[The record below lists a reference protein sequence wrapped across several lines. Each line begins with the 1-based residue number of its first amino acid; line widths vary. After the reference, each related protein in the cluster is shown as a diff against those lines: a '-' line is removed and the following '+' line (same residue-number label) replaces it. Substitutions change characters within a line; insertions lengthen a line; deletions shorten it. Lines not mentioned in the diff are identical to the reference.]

1 MIREWSTMGAY
12 VRGLPLLHRVQ
23 IRLSPADLA
32 RELFLQTQRELR
44 ARDTHPKD
52 GDAKQGSAR
61 E

>member
-1 MIREWSTMGAY
+1 MTGPLAFIAY
-12 VRGLPLLHRVQ
+12 FVGLGISIV
-23 IRLSPADLA
+23 
-32 RELFLQTQRELR
+32 LFRWYDAR